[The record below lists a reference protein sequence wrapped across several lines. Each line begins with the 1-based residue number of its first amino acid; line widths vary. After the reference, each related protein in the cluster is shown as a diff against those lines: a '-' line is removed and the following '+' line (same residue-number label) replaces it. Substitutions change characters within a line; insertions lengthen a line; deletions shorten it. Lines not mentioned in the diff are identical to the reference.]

1 MLYFIIYMIQVLPT
15 VREIASNLAGISL
28 ALTLM
33 LGLGCLM
40 NIGDPCTPKIMKF
53 VKILSITCCVSTL
66 LALLIPNKTTLY
78 QMSAVY
84 FGKQINKSVQVD
96 AKTQK
101 ISTIMDLILDNTIK
115 DLINKAKEQ

>member
-15 VREIASNLAGISL
+15 ISNIAQVLTAISFV
-28 ALTLM
+28 LTLI
-33 LGLGCLM
+33 LGSGCLM
-40 NIGDPCTPKIMKF
+40 DCGDPYTPKIMKF

-96 AKTQK
+96 AKIQK
-101 ISTIMDLILDNTIK
+101 ISAIIDLQLDKTM
-115 DLINKAKEQ
+115 KELTQDVK